1 MGRKKDESN
10 VKIVKKGPP
19 QRYKKTRVVTI
30 KNDEDEEIIV
40 ELTDQHII
48 FCKQYLAHN
57 LNGTKAAIAAG
68 YEVKSAGSH
77 ASRLLRN
84 DQIIKYIDLLKKDL
98 GKRIG
103 ITADMIA
110 LELAKIGFADLRKFY
125 TENNSLQNINELSD
139 EAAGAISSIE
149 VFEEFEGQG
158 ENRQLIGFTR
168 KLKMHDKVRSLESL
182 AKMIGADGISK
193 VAQTDTKGEDVDPV
207 KTILMLPPGL
217 NIDLPTNLETDDI
230 KDEGE

>member
-10 VKIVKKGPP
+10 VKIIKKGPRK
-19 QRYKKTRVVTI
+19 QSTKKRDVTVT
-30 KNDEDEEIIV
+30 DGEEEIILD
-40 ELTDQHII
+40 LTDQHII

-57 LNGTKAAIAAG
+57 MNGTKAAIAAG
-68 YEVKSAGSH
+68 YSPPTAGH
-77 ASRLLRN
+77 QASRLLKN
-84 DQIIKYIDLLKKDL
+84 EQITKFIDLLKKDL

-125 TENNSLQNINELSD
+125 TENNSLQNINELND
-139 EAAGAISSIE
+139 EAAGAISSVE

-168 KLKMHDKVRSLESL
+168 KIKMHDKVRSLESL
-182 AKMIGADGISK
+182 AKMISADGILK
-193 VAQTDTKGEDVDPV
+193 IAQTDTAGNDVKQV
-207 KTILMLPPGL
+207 IIIGGK
-217 NIDLPTNLETDDI
+217 EVQF
-230 KDEGE
+230 